1 MSKEITF
8 MDKASSNEYKDQ
20 MEKQGYKMST
30 PREQNGGYV
39 VKILSDRNADDVDVE
54 ASLRKALSER
64 DERVEETQGKKFV
77 RHMGRGITDIAKS
90 MAHPSDKR
98 RMKIA
103 QMVEGKDNP
112 MRTVRVSNP
121 IAGHGAGTRRHDICP
136 DAHRSNNQ

>member
-1 MSKEITF
+1 MGKEITF
-8 MDKASSNEYKDQ
+8 MDKSSANEYKDL

-64 DERVEETQGKKFV
+64 DERIEEKRGRRFV

-90 MAHPSDKR
+90 LNTPENKR
-98 RMKIA
+98 RMKIS
-103 QMVEGKDNP
+103 QMVEGKHSP
-112 MRTVRVSNP
+112 MRTTRVSNP
-121 IAGHGAGTRRHDICP
+121 IAGHNAGMHRHDICP
-136 DAHRSNNQ
+136 DAHRRND